1 MISLRFL
8 VSTSGVASNAFFAP
22 VRGHDFGVQARFAWI
37 GFDPKLERIAYQRR
51 SGRAVI
57 AGDIPILPPA
67 PFAAAAVR
75 SNSRRLSAAIERA
88 FDDVASAEERAVAER
103 RAEDVDEA
111 VRSVDLFHAVVVTS
125 SKLWSHE
132 LEPLA
137 SVRLERMH
145 PANGRE
151 WIDVVQRDHADAFLD
166 EWQRW
171 YEERLLSSNL
181 SAS

>member
-1 MISLRFL
+1 MISVRFL

-57 AGDIPILPPA
+57 INDVPILPPA
-67 PFAAAAVR
+67 PFAAAALR
-75 SNSRRLSAAIERA
+75 SNSRRLRATIDRA
-88 FDDVASAEERAVAER
+88 FDDLASAEHEAVVVR
-103 RAEDVDEA
+103 RSEDVDDA
-111 VRSVDLFHAVVVTS
+111 VRSVDLFHGVVITS
-125 SKLWSHE
+125 SKLWSHD
-132 LEPLA
+132 LQPLA

-145 PANGRE
+145 PTNGRE
-151 WIDVVQRDHADAFLD
+151 WIDVVHREHADAFLD

-171 YEERLLSSNL
+171 YEEKLLAISY
-181 SAS
+181 

>member
-1 MISLRFL
+1 MISVRFL
-8 VSTSGVASNAFFAP
+8 VSSSGIASNAFFAP

-57 AGDIPILPPA
+57 INDVPILPPA

-75 SNSRRLSAAIERA
+75 SNSRRLRAAIERA
-88 FDDVASAEERAVAER
+88 FDDVTNAEYEAVVTR
-103 RAEDVDEA
+103 QSEDADDA
-111 VRSVDLFHAVVVTS
+111 VRSVDLFHGVVITS
-125 SKLWSHE
+125 SKLWSHA
-132 LEPLA
+132 LQPLA

-145 PANGRE
+145 PIHGRE
-151 WIDVVQRDHADAFLD
+151 WIDVVNREHADAFLD

-171 YEERLLSSNL
+171 YEKRLLAVSS
-181 SAS
+181 